1 MKPNILGVKKPVPI
15 PCRVG
20 ELPAL
25 PPESVPCARKV
36 TVKIHGTSNF
46 RNVKMGLA
54 EDTERTTE
62 PDRGA
67 EAVLEDISDGLE
79 ALMAVPVCIL
89 STWRVTHHVL

>member
-1 MKPNILGVKKPVPI
+1 
-15 PCRVG
+15 
-20 ELPAL
+20 
-25 PPESVPCARKV
+25 
-36 TVKIHGTSNF
+36 
-46 RNVKMGLA
+46 MGLA

-89 STWRVTHHVL
+89 STWGGCMYLFQHSKAE